1 MGESERKRDVNT
13 ETAVRVMCFGKGGQ
27 APRNAC
33 GLQKVENGSSR
44 AGVPNPR
51 PQILAVP
58 GPTAAGEG
66 AKLPRCY
73 SCSPH
78 SI

>member
-13 ETAVRVMCFGKGGQ
+13 ETAVHVMCFGKGGQ

-44 AGVPNPR
+44 AGVPNPQATDPSS
-51 PQILAVP
+51 PQ
-58 GPTAAGEG
+58 
-66 AKLPRCY
+66 
-73 SCSPH
+73 PH
-78 SI
+78 SSR